1 MKCIQCD
8 NQIEQ
13 IGTKP
18 KLYCSDACRKAYK
31 RANGQMETDKQQ
43 TDTPKLANGQTR
55 ELTPNEKQGLTTK
68 NRCHGCDSEVS
79 DLVCICQDCV
89 KNDTSHKSLNID
101 IIGCE

>member
-1 MKCIQCD
+1 MCD

-55 ELTPNEKQGLTTK
+55 ELTLNEKSEAITK
-68 NRCHGCDSEVS
+68 NNCHGCGKDVS
-79 DLVCICQDCV
+79 DMVCICLTCV
-89 KNDTSHKSLNID
+89 NEGITHKGLNID
-101 IIGCE
+101 IGGCE